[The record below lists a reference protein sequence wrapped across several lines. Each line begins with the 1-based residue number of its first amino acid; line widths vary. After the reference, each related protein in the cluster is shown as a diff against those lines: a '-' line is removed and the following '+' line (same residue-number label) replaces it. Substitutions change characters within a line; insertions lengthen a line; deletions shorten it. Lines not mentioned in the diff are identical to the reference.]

1 LTKKRAYIQRHGRQ
15 FAPSKGVRHPY
26 QRPDR
31 KTYQAGAEHK
41 RAPNDPGGYFM
52 RRRRGGDS
60 TYLLLDN
67 RYVVDDGDGP
77 FAMTEELL
85 DRASDAVEALD
96 QDDYQRHISR
106 VLMEYYDP
114 GEEPAAFVDRILTRA
129 DIHCT
134 AEARARAIRRL
145 PRLAN
150 NYGATAVI
158 DHSVLMTRRQPPS

>member
-1 LTKKRAYIQRHGRQ
+1 MPVLSCESRARASELADLRTRVQRL
-15 FAPSKGVRHPY
+15 
-26 QRPDR
+26 
-31 KTYQAGAEHK
+31 
-41 RAPNDPGGYFM
+41 GYFM

-67 RYVVDDGDGP
+67 RYVVDDGEGP

-106 VLMEYYDP
+106 VLMEYYYP
-114 GEEPAAFVDRILTRA
+114 GEEPAAFVDRMLTRA

-134 AEARARAIRRL
+134 AAARARAIRRVAAFGEQL
-145 PRLAN
+145 
-150 NYGATAVI
+150 
-158 DHSVLMTRRQPPS
+158 RRNGRN